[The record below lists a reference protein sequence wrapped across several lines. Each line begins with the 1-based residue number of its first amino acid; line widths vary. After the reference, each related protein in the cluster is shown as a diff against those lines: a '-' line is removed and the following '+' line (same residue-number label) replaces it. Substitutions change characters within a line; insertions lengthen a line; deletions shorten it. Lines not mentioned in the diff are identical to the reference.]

1 MNTVNIVDAIS
12 NKQYTA
18 AEEGLAQL
26 LRDKLQSAVIE
37 RKDVVAKNLAKNIDE
52 EKNDYEEFFEKA
64 MKKFGISS
72 PADLKTDE
80 KKKEFFNYIDKN
92 YKADNEEDEE
102 MGEEEMPKSKMKTK
116 APADGA
122 Y

>member
-37 RKDVVAKNLAKNIDE
+37 RKDVVA
-52 EKNDYEEFFEKA
+52 FFECRHCVKNGWFA
-64 MKKFGISS
+64 KYMNREERR
-72 PADLKTDE
+72 DVTD
-80 KKKEFFNYIDKN
+80 
-92 YKADNEEDEE
+92 
-102 MGEEEMPKSKMKTK
+102 G
-116 APADGA
+116 
-122 Y
+122 

>member
-1 MNTVNIVDAIS
+1 MNTVNIDDAIS
-12 NKQYTA
+12 NKQYPA

-72 PADLKTDE
+72 PADLKSEED
-80 KKKEFFNYIDKN
+80 KKKFFNYVDKN
-92 YKADNEEDEE
+92 YKAEKETD
-102 MGEEEMPKSKMKTK
+102 
-116 APADGA
+116 
-122 Y
+122 

>member
-37 RKDVVAKNLAKNIDE
+37 RKRCRCQKPC
-52 EKNDYEEFFEKA
+52 
-64 MKKFGISS
+64 KK
-72 PADLKTDE
+72 
-80 KKKEFFNYIDKN
+80 Y
-92 YKADNEEDEE
+92 
-102 MGEEEMPKSKMKTK
+102 
-116 APADGA
+116 
-122 Y
+122 

>member
-37 RKDVVAKNLAKNIDE
+37 RKDVVAKVLWQKIL
-52 EKNDYEEFFEKA
+52 
-64 MKKFGISS
+64 MKKKMTTKNF
-72 PADLKTDE
+72 LKRQ
-80 KKKEFFNYIDKN
+80 
-92 YKADNEEDEE
+92 
-102 MGEEEMPKSKMKTK
+102 
-116 APADGA
+116 
-122 Y
+122 